1 MTEARSATDLALR
14 ALDFR
19 DRTVAELDARL
30 SEKGVDAADR
40 EEALAALA
48 RAGYVDDRRV
58 AHARAVSL
66 AERGSGDA
74 LIRADLEGR
83 GVPAALVEEAIEGLE
98 PERARAER
106 ILARRGASAKT
117 ARYLAARGFG
127 EDVLEAVVARDTGGA
142 IG

>member
-14 ALDFR
+14 ALGFR
-19 DRTVAELDARL
+19 DRTAAELDARL
-30 SEKGVDAADR
+30 SEQGVGAAER

-66 AERGSGDA
+66 AEGGSGDA

-83 GVPAALVEEAIEGLE
+83 GVSAAIVEEAIESLE
-98 PERARAER
+98 PEQARVER
-106 ILARRGASAKT
+106 IVARRGMGAKT
-117 ARYLAARGFG
+117 ARYLAAQGFG
-127 EDVLEAVVARDTGGA
+127 EEALEAVVARDTGGT